1 MMNRLVLS
9 PLALS
14 DLRETWQYI
23 ARDNPE
29 AADRVLEALQ
39 NSMENLLASPSLG
52 RPRPELEERLRSL
65 ASGRH
70 LIFYLF
76 AEPEVR
82 IVRVL
87 HGARDVEALW
97 SE

>member
-1 MMNRLVLS
+1 MNRLVLS

-39 NSMENLLASPSLG
+39 NSMENLLTSPSLG
-52 RPRPELEERLRSL
+52 RPRPELEEHLRSL
-65 ASGRH
+65 ASGRY

-87 HGARDVEALW
+87 HGARDLEAVW